1 MLRRNPTRETAEV
14 SERNVELARRAL
26 EAFHAR
32 DIEAFITCLDPSVEY
47 HSVMTVPGGAVYHGH
62 DGVRRYFGDFRD
74 AWGDEFRV
82 EPEAFFDLGEHTLM
96 FYLLRGR
103 GQQSGAE
110 VAMPGAQVC
119 RWRQGLMV
127 YGKAYVR
134 REDALRDLGVSEDA
148 LEPILP

>member
-1 MLRRNPTRETAEV
+1 M
-14 SERNVELARRAL
+14 SERNVELHRRAL
-26 EAFHAR
+26 DAFHAR
-32 DIEAFITCLDPSVEY
+32 QIEAFIARLHPDVEY

-62 DGVRRYFGDFRD
+62 DGVRKYFADFKD
-74 AWGDEFRV
+74 AWGEEFRV
-82 EPEAFFDLGEHTLM
+82 EPEAFFDLGEETLL
-96 FYLLRGR
+96 FYLVRGR

-127 YGKAYVR
+127 YGKAYVH
-134 REDALRDLGVSEDA
+134 REDALRDLGVSEDG